1 MDTNEKGILMEQDKN
16 MTKKPAS
23 DTTIFRNMMIAI
35 FSVAAIFF
43 CKNLFTKSFSS
54 AILIGLCLI
63 AFTFIVIIM
72 RKLNLDQD
80 KQQFTLCICLVLLVF
95 CISLNSGSY
104 YSDDFPLYLAVIGLS
119 GLYLV
124 PKYALA
130 QTILIDIA
138 LVLSYVIHPEKAD
151 PLPQY
156 LTCMLLFTIAAF
168 IIYVLIKRGRSY
180 IELAKIRAQ
189 EAERL
194 LSEFKNAGEE
204 LRHNCDTS
212 VQRITLLEE
221 ANERLETS
229 AAELKSGSSNITQ
242 DTLEVTETF
251 EDVQVRMQTTETQIH
266 ALNTEVK
273 KVEESLAE
281 NRRNMQEMTS
291 EMETLRSTVES
302 TDKVFSILQEQ
313 MQEISAVTEQLT
325 KIASSTT
332 MLALNASIEA
342 ARAGHMGAG
351 FAVVASKVQDLA
363 EDSSDCSV
371 QVVSVVNNMQQRIE
385 ETTKQLTDSTN
396 AINHSIES
404 LQGFQ
409 EGFDQLTLQ
418 FNSLYQNIEEQNEN
432 VHQMDTIFNDL
443 KGKISDM
450 TISSE
455 TNQHSVDSMN
465 EVIHV
470 YKENIDMVIN
480 DNKLINNLSN
490 SMLELSQT
498 QIEQP

>member
-1 MDTNEKGILMEQDKN
+1 
-16 MTKKPAS
+16 
-23 DTTIFRNMMIAI
+23 
-35 FSVAAIFF
+35 
-43 CKNLFTKSFSS
+43 
-54 AILIGLCLI
+54 
-63 AFTFIVIIM
+63 
-72 RKLNLDQD
+72 
-80 KQQFTLCICLVLLVF
+80 
-95 CISLNSGSY
+95 
-104 YSDDFPLYLAVIGLS
+104 
-119 GLYLV
+119 
-124 PKYALA
+124 
-130 QTILIDIA
+130 
-138 LVLSYVIHPEKAD
+138 
-151 PLPQY
+151 
-156 LTCMLLFTIAAF
+156 
-168 IIYVLIKRGRSY
+168 
-180 IELAKIRAQ
+180 
-189 EAERL
+189 
-194 LSEFKNAGEE
+194 
-204 LRHNCDTS
+204 
-212 VQRITLLEE
+212 
-221 ANERLETS
+221 
-229 AAELKSGSSNITQ
+229 
-242 DTLEVTETF
+242 
-251 EDVQVRMQTTETQIH
+251 
-266 ALNTEVK
+266 
-273 KVEESLAE
+273 
-281 NRRNMQEMTS
+281 
-291 EMETLRSTVES
+291 METLRSTVES